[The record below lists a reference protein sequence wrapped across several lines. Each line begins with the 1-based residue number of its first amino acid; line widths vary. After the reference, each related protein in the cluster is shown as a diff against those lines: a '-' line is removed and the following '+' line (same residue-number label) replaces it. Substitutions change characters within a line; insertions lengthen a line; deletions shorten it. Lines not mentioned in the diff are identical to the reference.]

1 MKRKVETKYLN
12 KILSAVLIFLIILMQ
27 TIVFPIQSK
36 AEEEIIYT
44 GITLTMEPVTS
55 LNAGDKVVVKLS
67 TTGEKISHFDAYIT
81 YDMDV
86 FEIITEDDIECLA
99 KNWGVDQ
106 IEYDQDE
113 EDYYGK
119 NTGGLILANS
129 KAQSTSGDIAK
140 ITLTLKKSVTS
151 VSFGMKEIY
160 VVLDNNDSAYQ
171 EGELECNAKL
181 ARKYTITYN
190 ANTTETVTGMP
201 SNGEKSDGTDYT
213 IAGGPT
219 RANYTFKGWN
229 TNSNGTGTAYPAG
242 STYNKNEDLTLYA
255 QWEINQATLTVNP
268 NGGTWNG
275 SSSNQTFTQGYG
287 TTKTIPNP
295 TKSPNGYIV
304 KFNSN
309 GGTTDTLQTTSTKS
323 FKNWTLTGGGRLSGT
338 TYTFA
343 DKTGTL
349 TANYTEDSITLP
361 SATKTGA
368 TFKGWYTAT
377 TGGTRVGDAGDNYT
391 PTSAITLSAQ
401 WEENEYTLTVNPNG
415 GTWNGSSS
423 NQTVKGKY
431 NSTTAITNPTAPNGY
446 IVTLNDNGETSQIQQ
461 TMNFDSWVATGSG
474 SISGIVYTFGSGDG
488 QLTATYTY
496 NNVELPVP
504 TKTGYTFDG
513 WYTLSSGGTK
523 VNTPYKPTSNVTLY
537 AHWRANEYTITFNPG
552 DKGTVSPTSKKVT
565 YDQKYGTL
573 PIPVREGYVFDGWED
588 ETGNKVDS
596 NQIVKITENTTLT
609 AKWLGAEYTVTFNP
623 DGGEV
628 TPTSK
633 KVQNEGKYGELP
645 TPTKTGYTFNGW
657 YNVSGT
663 KIESTTTVNLT
674 SDETLTARWNAVK
687 STLTVN
693 PNGGTWEGS
702 SETQTFTQDYNTTK
716 NIPNPTSP
724 KGYTVKFDGNGGESE
739 QSELTQSKAFDNW
752 TLTGAGNFAG
762 TTYTFADKEGTLTAN
777 YIDNSI
783 TLPTVTK
790 TGATFKG
797 WYTEKTGGTK
807 AGDVGENYKTT
818 SDITLYAQWE
828 EVKYTLTIDPKG
840 GTINGNTN
848 KKTVEGGY
856 NSTTEVETPV
866 APNKYKVTLDNE
878 GNKTDIMQTTTF
890 AGWKVKTGTG
900 TISNSTYTF
909 GTDNGEIEATY
920 TENNVELPTPSKT
933 GYTFDGW
940 YTEKTGGTKVN
951 TPYKPT
957 SNVTLYAHWTANE
970 YTITFNPG
978 DKATVS
984 STSKK
989 VTYDQ
994 TYGEL
999 PTPVR
1004 EGYTFVGWF
1013 NSSDNKIEN
1022 TTIVKITGDETL
1034 TAKWLGAEY
1043 TVTFNSDGGEVT
1055 PTSKK
1060 VQNEGK
1066 YGELPTPTKTGYT
1079 FNGWYNVSG
1088 TKIESTTTVNLTSDE
1103 TLTARW
1109 NAVKSTLTVNPNG
1122 GTWEGSSETQTF
1134 TQDYNTTKNIP
1145 NPTSPKGYTVKFD
1158 GNGGES
1164 EQSELTQSKAFDNWT
1179 LTGAGNFAGT
1189 TYTFADKEGTL
1200 TANYTENDIT
1210 LPNVTKEGAIF
1221 KGWYTA
1227 KNDGTKIGNVG
1238 ENYKATSDITLYA
1251 HWEEIKYTLTIDPNG
1266 GTING
1271 STEKKTVEGGYRTTT
1286 EIETPV
1292 APNKYKVTLDD
1303 GENTTDIM
1311 QTTTFVGWTVKTGTG
1326 TISNST
1332 YTFGKDDGEIIAT
1345 YTENNVELP
1354 TLEKEGYTFDG
1365 WYTEKTDGTKIN
1377 TKYVVPT
1384 EDVTLYAHWTANE
1397 YTVTFNPGSEATL
1410 DTTTKKVT
1418 YNQPYG
1424 ELPTPEKEG
1433 YTFIGWF
1440 DSSDNK
1446 IESETIV
1453 KINADTTLTAK
1464 YEVKK
1469 YTVTYKNDDGS
1480 ILATEEVEY
1489 GKNAEYTGETPIKE
1503 NVQPGYEGKF
1513 IGWDDESKLQNI
1525 KQDITVTAKYDIVLK
1540 VYTIK
1545 YRNIKESDNSAN
1557 PTTYTIEDSNIK
1569 LVDLQNQGKF
1579 IFKGWYTEP
1588 DSSGIKV
1595 ESIDTSKL
1603 ENIILYAQWENDG
1616 LYLSSKTYKVGE
1628 KDIDNYEDGDIYLDK
1643 IRPDTTLSEFIDNC
1657 TTNGKITV
1665 INQNGKVLRNSDFVG
1680 TNMTIKVTK
1689 DDEEITMTAV
1699 VMGDL
1704 SGDGR
1709 TTAQDLATL
1718 NQAVLGM
1725 LDKELEG
1732 AVFKAADIDDNM
1744 RLTATDLAAVNGSI
1758 LKITPLT
1765 YKK

>member
-1 MKRKVETKYLN
+1 MNRKVETKYLN

-36 AEEEIIYT
+36 AEESYT
-44 GITLTMEPVTS
+44 GVTLTMEPVTS
-55 LNAGDKVVVKLS
+55 LNAGDKVVVKIS
-67 TTGEKISHFDAYIT
+67 TTGQEIGSMDCYIT
-81 YDMDV
+81 YDMSI
-86 FEIITEDDIECLA
+86 FEEVTEDNVECLI
-99 KNWGVDQ
+99 KNWGVDSLD
-106 IEYDQDE
+106 YD
-113 EDYYGK
+113 EDSYGA
-119 NTGGLILANS
+119 NTGYLIISNS
-129 KAQSTSGDIAK
+129 KGKVSKGDIAT
-140 ITLTLKKSVTS
+140 ITLTLKKNVTEA
-151 VSFGMKEIY
+151 SFTMKDIY
-160 VVLDNNDSAYQ
+160 VTLDNNDSAHQ
-171 EGELECNAKL
+171 QGELECNAKL

-377 TGGTRVGDAGDNYT
+377 TGGTRVGGAGDNYT

-513 WYTLSSGGTK
+513 WHTLSSGGTK

-537 AHWRANEYTITFNPG
+537 AHWTANEYTITFNPG

-588 ETGNKVDS
+588 EAGNKVDS

-777 YIDNSI
+777 Y
-783 TLPTVTK
+783 
-790 TGATFKG
+790 
-797 WYTEKTGGTK
+797 
-807 AGDVGENYKTT
+807 
-818 SDITLYAQWE
+818 
-828 EVKYTLTIDPKG
+828 
-840 GTINGNTN
+840 
-848 KKTVEGGY
+848 
-856 NSTTEVETPV
+856 
-866 APNKYKVTLDNE
+866 
-878 GNKTDIMQTTTF
+878 
-890 AGWKVKTGTG
+890 
-900 TISNSTYTF
+900 
-909 GTDNGEIEATY
+909 
-920 TENNVELPTPSKT
+920 
-933 GYTFDGW
+933 
-940 YTEKTGGTKVN
+940 
-951 TPYKPT
+951 
-957 SNVTLYAHWTANE
+957 
-970 YTITFNPG
+970 
-978 DKATVS
+978 
-984 STSKK
+984 
-989 VTYDQ
+989 
-994 TYGEL
+994 
-999 PTPVR
+999 
-1004 EGYTFVGWF
+1004 
-1013 NSSDNKIEN
+1013 
-1022 TTIVKITGDETL
+1022 
-1034 TAKWLGAEY
+1034 
-1043 TVTFNSDGGEVT
+1043 
-1055 PTSKK
+1055 
-1060 VQNEGK
+1060 
-1066 YGELPTPTKTGYT
+1066 
-1079 FNGWYNVSG
+1079 
-1088 TKIESTTTVNLTSDE
+1088 
-1103 TLTARW
+1103 
-1109 NAVKSTLTVNPNG
+1109 
-1122 GTWEGSSETQTF
+1122 
-1134 TQDYNTTKNIP
+1134 
-1145 NPTSPKGYTVKFD
+1145 
-1158 GNGGES
+1158 
-1164 EQSELTQSKAFDNWT
+1164 
-1179 LTGAGNFAGT
+1179 
-1189 TYTFADKEGTL
+1189 
-1200 TANYTENDIT
+1200 TENDIT

-1227 KNDGTKIGNVG
+1227 KNDGTKVGNVG

-1292 APNKYKVTLDD
+1292 APNKYKVTLDNE
-1303 GENTTDIM
+1303 GTKTDII
-1311 QTTTFVGWTVKTGTG
+1311 QTTTFAGWTVKTGTG

-1332 YTFGKDDGEIIAT
+1332 YTFGTDNGEITAK
-1345 YTENNVELP
+1345 YNANNVELP
-1354 TLEKEGYTFDG
+1354 TPTKTGYTFDG
-1365 WYTEKTDGTKIN
+1365 WYTLSSGGTKVN
-1377 TKYVVPT
+1377 TPYMPVA
-1384 EDVTLYAHWTANE
+1384 DITLYAHWKANE
-1397 YTVTFNPGSEATL
+1397 YTVTFNPGSETTL

-1665 INQNGKVLRNSDFVG
+1665 INQNGKVLRNGDFVG

>member
-1 MKRKVETKYLN
+1 MNSKIKKVETKYLN

-36 AEEEIIYT
+36 AEEDDDGIYT
-44 GITLTMEPVTS
+44 GMTLTMEPVTS
-55 LNAGDKVVVKLS
+55 LNAGDKVVAKIS
-67 TTGEKISHFDAYIT
+67 TTGEEIGSIDCYIT
-81 YDMDV
+81 YDMSV
-86 FEIITEDDIECLA
+86 FEEVTEDDIDCLI
-99 KNWGVDQ
+99 KNWAVDNLDYKK
-106 IEYDQDE
+106 EYGDD
-113 EDYYGK
+113 
-119 NTGGLILANS
+119 TGYLILANS
-129 KAQSTSGDIAK
+129 KGQVSKGDIAT
-140 ITLTLKKSVTS
+140 ITLTLKKNVTEASFTMKSV
-151 VSFGMKEIY
+151 Y
-160 VVLDNNDSAYQ
+160 VTLDNNRSPHL
-171 EGELECNAKL
+171 EEELKCNVVLAK
-181 ARKYTITYN
+181 KYTITYN
-190 ANTTETVTGMP
+190 ANTTDTVTGMP

-229 TNSNGTGTAYPAG
+229 TNSNGTGTSYPAG

-275 SSSNQTFTQGYG
+275 SSSSQTFTQGYG

-361 SATKTGA
+361 SSTKTGA

-377 TGGTRVGDAGDNYT
+377 TGGTRVGGAGDNYT

-423 NQTVKGKY
+423 NQAVKGKY

-446 IVTLNDNGETSQIQQ
+446 IVTLNNNGETSQIQQ
-461 TMNFDSWVATGSG
+461 TMNFDSWVATGNG

-523 VNTPYKPTSNVTLY
+523 VNTPYMPASDITLY
-537 AHWRANEYTITFNPG
+537 AHWIANEYTITFNPG

-565 YDQKYGTL
+565 YDQPYGEL
-573 PIPVREGYVFDGWED
+573 PTPVREGYTFVGWFNSSD
-588 ETGNKVDS
+588 IKVE
-596 NQIVKITENTTLT
+596 NTTIVKITGDETLT

-657 YNVSGT
+657 YNAAGT

-674 SDETLTARWNAVK
+674 TDETLTARWNAVK

-739 QSELTQSKAFDNW
+739 QSVLTQSKSFDKW
-752 TLTGAGNFAG
+752 TLTGAGNFTG
-762 TTYTFADKEGTLTAN
+762 TTYTFVDKEGTLTAN

-797 WYTEKTGGTK
+797 WYTAKTGGTK
-807 AGDVGENYKTT
+807 AGDIGENYKTT

-828 EVKYTLTIDPKG
+828 EEKYTLTIDPNG
-840 GTINGNTN
+840 GTINGSTD

-866 APNKYKVTLDNE
+866 APNKYKVTLD
-878 GNKTDIMQTTTF
+878 
-890 AGWKVKTGTG
+890 
-900 TISNSTYTF
+900 
-909 GTDNGEIEATY
+909 
-920 TENNVELPTPSKT
+920 
-933 GYTFDGW
+933 
-940 YTEKTGGTKVN
+940 
-951 TPYKPT
+951 
-957 SNVTLYAHWTANE
+957 
-970 YTITFNPG
+970 
-978 DKATVS
+978 
-984 STSKK
+984 
-989 VTYDQ
+989 
-994 TYGEL
+994 
-999 PTPVR
+999 
-1004 EGYTFVGWF
+1004 
-1013 NSSDNKIEN
+1013 
-1022 TTIVKITGDETL
+1022 
-1034 TAKWLGAEY
+1034 
-1043 TVTFNSDGGEVT
+1043 
-1055 PTSKK
+1055 
-1060 VQNEGK
+1060 
-1066 YGELPTPTKTGYT
+1066 
-1079 FNGWYNVSG
+1079 
-1088 TKIESTTTVNLTSDE
+1088 
-1103 TLTARW
+1103 
-1109 NAVKSTLTVNPNG
+1109 
-1122 GTWEGSSETQTF
+1122 
-1134 TQDYNTTKNIP
+1134 
-1145 NPTSPKGYTVKFD
+1145 
-1158 GNGGES
+1158 
-1164 EQSELTQSKAFDNWT
+1164 
-1179 LTGAGNFAGT
+1179 
-1189 TYTFADKEGTL
+1189 
-1200 TANYTENDIT
+1200 
-1210 LPNVTKEGAIF
+1210 
-1221 KGWYTA
+1221 
-1227 KNDGTKIGNVG
+1227 
-1238 ENYKATSDITLYA
+1238 
-1251 HWEEIKYTLTIDPNG
+1251 
-1266 GTING
+1266 
-1271 STEKKTVEGGYRTTT
+1271 
-1286 EIETPV
+1286 
-1292 APNKYKVTLDD
+1292 D

-1311 QTTTFVGWTVKTGTG
+1311 QTTTFAGWTVKTGTG

-1354 TLEKEGYTFDG
+1354 TLEKEGYTFEG

-1377 TKYVVPT
+1377 TKYVLPT

-1446 IESETIV
+1446 IESETRV

-1489 GKNAEYTGETPIKE
+1489 GKNAEYTGETPTKE

-1540 VYTIK
+1540 VYTIQYK
-1545 YRNIKESDNSAN
+1545 NTKDSDNSAN

-1569 LVDLQNQGKF
+1569 LVDLQNQGKY

-1643 IRPDTTLSEFIDNC
+1643 IRPETTLSEFIDNC

-1704 SGDGR
+1704 SGDGK

-1725 LDKELEG
+1725 LDEELEG
-1732 AVFKAADIDDNM
+1732 AMFKAADIDDNM

-1765 YKK
+1765 YKKNK